1 MRTAI
6 GCPHKSILQK
16 GVFMEKEILEKI
28 NKFTRRAFTADELYV
43 FSVILCDNEVDR
55 DSERFSDNAL
65 ETLRNL
71 FVGKTGI
78 SDHNPSTS
86 NQTARIF
93 DTEVVTDSTKTTKN
107 GDPYKYLRAQAYMI
121 RTEENRSLIAEIEGG
136 IKKEVSISCTAAK
149 RSCSVCG
156 ADKSET
162 SCSHIRGRKYGGKL
176 CHTVLDDITDAYEWS
191 FVAVPAQVNA
201 GVTKRYASDG
211 FSAQPVAE
219 DIIAAEEE
227 LRRDV
232 RRLAYFVGGI
242 QASETTAVSAECMN
256 AQQLI
261 ALKKSYEKQLGK
273 GGAELQLSENPASH
287 CDSCDSAYSMN

>member
-1 MRTAI
+1 
-6 GCPHKSILQK
+6 
-16 GVFMEKEILEKI
+16 MEKEILEKI